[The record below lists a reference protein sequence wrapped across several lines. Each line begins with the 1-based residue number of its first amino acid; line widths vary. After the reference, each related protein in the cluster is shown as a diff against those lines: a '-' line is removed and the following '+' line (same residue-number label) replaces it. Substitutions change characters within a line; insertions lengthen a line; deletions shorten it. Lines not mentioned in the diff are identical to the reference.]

1 MLPVEMV
8 YKKRRITIFV
18 LEMRR
23 LLLNITLIEF
33 LRQNFE
39 INIPG
44 LNPLP
49 TDEHGV
55 DVKKIFAIIREV
67 LKNKKRLGCRRR
79 MYLGRFLVQ

>member
-1 MLPVEMV
+1 MV
-8 YKKRRITIFV
+8 YKKGDYYIRTRDEEIT
-18 LEMRR
+18 
-23 LLLNITLIEF
+23 LNITLIEF

-67 LKNKKRLGCRRR
+67 LKNKNDG
-79 MYLGRFLVQ
+79 M

>member
-8 YKKRRITIFV
+8 YKKGDYYIRTRDEEIT
-18 LEMRR
+18 
-23 LLLNITLIEF
+23 LNITLIEF

-49 TDEHGV
+49 TDEHG
-55 DVKKIFAIIREV
+55 
-67 LKNKKRLGCRRR
+67 
-79 MYLGRFLVQ
+79 